1 MEDQDIYRL
10 FSNLAEKAE
19 QDNAVMKGVFKT
31 LIKSTL
37 LYRDNLL
44 KAKGVRVTVRDVQS
58 TLDWLVPA
66 IKTGRLPAT
75 DNKVR
80 LDLLKIWLDELK
92 LIV

>member
-10 FSNLAEKAE
+10 FSTLAGEAD
-19 QDNAVMKGVFKT
+19 QDNASMKEVFKT

-44 KAKGVRVTVRDVQS
+44 KAKGVTVTVLDVQS
-58 TLDWLVPA
+58 ALDWLVPA

-92 LIV
+92 VIL